1 MFLLCRLSETKR
13 FQHTNASYLGQKDWE
28 CCLVSSKE
36 NKNLKSFY
44 PKVPEDSMFATYLG
58 KTIDTRA
65 VSQHTSYKSPPTPV
79 QGHPKNSNT
88 GRLGSQPKPYRAVD
102 HGSHTKAVTYE
113 VCGVSAFLLK
123 AVLRQIRENVKKPV
137 SPSLCPWKKMLM
149 HRGREQLPQRGS
161 CAGEWLQPSDVRPGK
176 VTGSGSRSFRGKKSA
191 FELPVIHSLAWLP
204 PRSLWASFNSPVLTF
219 TLTSC
224 KLRRHFSLA

>member
-1 MFLLCRLSETKR
+1 MPPTWDRRTGSA
-13 FQHTNASYLGQKDWE
+13 AS
-28 CCLVSSKE
+28 VSSKE

-44 PKVPEDSMFATYLG
+44 PKVPEDSTFATYLG

-137 SPSLCPWKKMLM
+137 SPSLYPWKKMLM
-149 HRGREQLPQRGS
+149 HRGREQLPHRGS
-161 CAGEWLQPSDVRPGK
+161 CAGERLHPSDVWPGK
-176 VTGSGSRSFRGKKSA
+176 VTGSGSRSFWGKKSA
-191 FELPVIHSLAWLP
+191 FELPVIHS
-204 PRSLWASFNSPVLTF
+204 
-219 TLTSC
+219 
-224 KLRRHFSLA
+224 

>member
-1 MFLLCRLSETKR
+1 MFLLCRLSETKA
-13 FQHTNASYLGQKDWE
+13 FQNTNASYFRCKEWE
-28 CCLVSSKE
+28 RCLVSSKE

-44 PKVPEDSMFATYLG
+44 PKVPEDSTFATYLG
-58 KTIDTRA
+58 KTIDTSA

-88 GRLGSQPKPYRAVD
+88 GRLGSRPKPCRAVD

-113 VCGVSAFLLK
+113 VCGVSAFFLK

-149 HRGREQLPQRGS
+149 HRSREQLPQRGN
-161 CAGEWLQPSDVRPGK
+161 CAGERLHPDVRPGK
-176 VTGSGSRSFRGKKSA
+176 VTGSGSRFFRGKKSA
-191 FELPVIHSLAWLP
+191 FEVPMIHSLAWLP
-204 PRSLWASFNSPVLTF
+204 PRSLWANFNSPVLTF
-219 TLTSC
+219 TPTSC
-224 KLRRHFSLA
+224 KLQRHFSLA